1 MKREEFSDICPYD
14 DSEFQEKIAGLVK
27 EPGFEHAVKY
37 VMPDADYQEFAKG
50 LMTINSQE
58 AFQINVMLP
67 FLQMLVKKTTSGISA
82 SGFENIDNAQSYTFI
97 TNHNLFLLIF

>member
-67 FLQMLVKKTTSGISA
+67 FLQMLVKKTTSAMRGWIRWQNWVVPAGLRSA
-82 SGFENIDNAQSYTFI
+82 
-97 TNHNLFLLIF
+97 LPP